1 MVLQIDADA
10 PFPSSAFVLSGPDRL
25 VVDLPGSWREMRR
38 PTIPENRLIKN
49 ARLGQ
54 QPSGPRLV
62 LDLTGPIKG
71 HKIERSGNTTRI
83 ILQ

>member
-1 MVLQIDADA
+1 MVLQIEANS
-10 PFPSSAFVLSGPDRL
+10 PFSANAFVLTGPDRL
-25 VVDLPGSWREMRR
+25 VVDLPGTWQGMRV
-38 PTIPENRLIKN
+38 PSIPENRLIKN

-54 QPSGPRLV
+54 QPAGPRLV

-71 HKIERSGNTTRI
+71 HKIERSGNTAQI